1 MSDNSFAS
9 VGAIVFRDNK
19 VLLVRHTY
27 GSAKGKLIN
36 PGGRLQQGEMPED
49 AVKREVYEETGETAE
64 PLGVLA
70 VRCSHDGWYMVYL
83 CRHTGG
89 EPRSD
94 GAENSEAVYI
104 SCDEALSRPDLT
116 DTAKTLIRIGLEG
129 KAMKR
134 LDCYKG
140 RVMYSANRLI

>member
-1 MSDNSFAS
+1 MPDNRFAG
-9 VGAIVFRDNK
+9 VGAIVFRDDK

-27 GSAKGKLIN
+27 GSAKGKLLN
-36 PGGRLQQGEMPED
+36 PSGMLSHGEMPED
-49 AVKREVYEETGETAE
+49 AVKREVYEETGVTAE

-70 VRCSHDGWYMVYL
+70 VRCSPGGWYMVFL
-83 CRHTGG
+83 CRHVDG

-94 GAENSEAVYI
+94 GAENSEALYMN
-104 SCDEALSRPDLT
+104 CDEALSRADLT

-140 RVMYSANRLI
+140 RAMYSANRLI